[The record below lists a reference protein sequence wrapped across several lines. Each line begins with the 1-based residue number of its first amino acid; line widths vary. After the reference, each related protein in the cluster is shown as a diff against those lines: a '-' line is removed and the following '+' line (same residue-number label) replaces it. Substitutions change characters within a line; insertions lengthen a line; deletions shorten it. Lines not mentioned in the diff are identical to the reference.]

1 MSILDEQLADYLEPT
16 VKEWKAEW
24 QGMPEFEQGKRKP
37 YSTIVI
43 RCATKE
49 DLADLS
55 QRLGQKLTSKTK
67 SIWHPPLYRSLDEL
81 PEQGHATGFA
91 YEDEDEGGEE

>member
-49 DLADLS
+49 DLEDLCR
-55 QRLGQKLTSKTK
+55 RLGQKLTAKSKST
-67 SIWHPPLYRSLDEL
+67 WHPPLYRNLDEL
-81 PEQGHATGFA
+81 PEQGMVSNFEYA
-91 YEDEDEGGEE
+91 DESDE